1 MASPSVKSTYSLDI
15 ETVALLERTAKQWQV
30 SKSEALRR
38 AIRTAAA
45 DAAVDTDRVL
55 RALDDLQRS
64 LRLTPAKAAGWA
76 KRSRAERRASS
87 ARSERRNT

>member
-1 MASPSVKSTYSLDI
+1 MALPSVKSTYSLDI

-38 AIRTAAA
+38 AIRAAA
-45 DAAVDTDRVL
+45 AASGVDADQALRV
-55 RALDDLQRS
+55 LDDLQRS
-64 LRLTPAKAAGWA
+64 LRLSPAKAAAWA